1 MAEFEYDFSGWAT
14 KNGVMCSDGRTIE
27 RDAFKGNHGKYVPL
41 VFQHKHDEVTSVI
54 GHALLENRKEG
65 VYAYCS
71 LNDSY
76 MADHARSC
84 IKHKDLQALS
94 IYAKVDKEVN
104 KHVTHGSI
112 TELSLVLKGANPGAL
127 IDNVVMHADGSADE
141 IFTFYD
147 DENCLGWSAECG
159 VVDIKTE
166 LDDDTEPET
175 EPEKQQIQEEA
186 SVAATIEH
194 SEEGTKMADEK
205 TTGKEKTV
213 EDVLNELT
221 PEQSKIVEYVITRAV
236 EAALNGAVKHSE
248 EENAM
253 TSIFENN
260 AVPQERPQIAPEDV
274 KDILKHAAQ
283 SNCGSLKVAVNEYLA
298 AVNDL
303 EQGTIAHAD
312 DNPGGV
318 ERSDTT
324 GVTYGIAGIDWLF
337 PNAHQL
343 YNTPDFIKRRT
354 EWVNTVMTGVKDVPF
369 ARIKSMFT
377 DITADAARAKGYT
390 VSRTNPHRKVEE
402 VVSLLRRET
411 TPTTIYK
418 KQKLDRDD
426 IIDITDF
433 DVVLYLKGEM
443 RLMWEEENARAIL
456 IGDGRTALDNDKI
469 DETKIRPIYTD
480 DELFTIPVRYSV
492 PAAATDDQ
500 RIKLA
505 IRAFIKGMDDYEGSG
520 NLTFFTTASF
530 LSDCLLLEDGM
541 GRPMYDSIEKLK
553 TALHVNRIVTVPV
566 MKNISRSVTING
578 SAVTEY
584 LDAIVVDLSDY
595 VRGADRG
602 GKAEMFEDFDI
613 DYNQYK
619 YLYEGRCS
627 GALVKPHSAIVL
639 EHSVA
644 QAQQSN
650 SNSSNSEQP
659 AG

>member
-14 KNGVMCSDGRTIE
+14 KNGIKCSDGRTIE
-27 RDAFKGNHGKYVPL
+27 RDAFKENHGKQVPL
-41 VFQHKHDEVTSVI
+41 VWQHNHNEVYNVI
-54 GHALLENRKEG
+54 GHALLENRKDG

-71 LNDSY
+71 LNDSD
-76 MADHARSC
+76 MAEHARSC
-84 IKHKDLQALS
+84 IRHKDLQALS
-94 IYAKVDKEVN
+94 IFAKVNKEVN
-104 KHVTHGSI
+104 KHVMHGSI
-112 TELSLVLKGANPGAL
+112 KELSLVLSPANPGAV
-127 IDNVVMHADGSADE
+127 IDNVVMHSDDG
-141 IFTFYD
+141 
-147 DENCLGWSAECG
+147 GWDAEMYFSSETEPTWTAEAG
-159 VVDIKTE
+159 VVDLSLSHSDEEGSNEPEPAAT
-166 LDDDTEPET
+166 DDTA
-175 EPEKQQIQEEA
+175 I
-186 SVAATIEH
+186 SH

-221 PEQSKIVEYVITRAV
+221 PEQSKVVEYVITQAV

-274 KDILKHAAQ
+274 QDILKHAAQ

-324 GVTYGIAGIDWLF
+324 GVSYGIAGIDWLF

-390 VSRTNPHRKVEE
+390 KGNRKVEE

-411 TPTTIYK
+411 APTTIYK

-480 DELFTIPVRYSV
+480 DELFTLPVRYSV
-492 PAAATDDQ
+492 PANATDDQ

-541 GRPMYDSIEKLK
+541 GRPMYDSIDKLK

-613 DYNQYK
+613 DYNQFK

-644 QAQQSN
+644 QAQQS
-650 SNSSNSEQP
+650 SNNSEQP